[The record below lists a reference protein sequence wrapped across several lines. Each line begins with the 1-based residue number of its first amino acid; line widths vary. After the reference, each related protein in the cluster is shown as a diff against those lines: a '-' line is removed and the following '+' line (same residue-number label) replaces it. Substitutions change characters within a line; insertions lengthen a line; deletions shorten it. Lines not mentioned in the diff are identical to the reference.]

1 MRDGEI
7 GVLTIDIERSRE
19 VENRNALQMKL
30 KKTIETVNAEYG
42 KHIIS
47 GFSITRG
54 DEFQGALRD
63 LELFYEIFSYFE
75 HLLHPIKVKGGFGVG
90 TLSTSVSK
98 NISEMDGPAFH
109 RSREAIEA
117 AEKSKNQIQIKSERE
132 ISDRIINVI
141 LDLIGSIKEGWTK
154 RQREITWHVSKE
166 KTTIVQAAKDFS
178 VTKQNIS
185 QILENSSYKSIR
197 KAEDAVKTLM
207 KEYQAVEVDKKK

>member
-1 MRDGEI
+1 MRDREI

-19 VENRNALQMKL
+19 VENRNALQLKL
-30 KKTIETVNAEYG
+30 KKTIETVNTEYG

-75 HLLHPIKVKGGFGVG
+75 HLLHPIKIKGGFGVG

-109 RSREAIEA
+109 RSRDALES

-141 LDLIGSIKEGWTK
+141 LDLISSIKERWTK
-154 RQREITWHVSKE
+154 RQREVTWHVSKE
-166 KTTIVQAAKDFS
+166 KITIVQAANDFS

-185 QILENSSYKSIR
+185 QILENSSYRSIR
-197 KAEDAVKTLM
+197 KAEDVLKTIM
-207 KEYQAVEVDKKK
+207 KEYQAIGVDNEK